1 MIVTRR
7 RMLRRLG
14 GFAVGAAA
22 LMAAPRLVIA
32 ATDARRLAF
41 HNIHNEERLTTVYWS
56 NGTYDDGALRDIDFA
71 LRDWRNDQVRSIDR
85 PLLDF
90 LHELA
95 QRLGTDETYEVI
107 SAYRS
112 PETNAMLA
120 AQSNGVASKSL
131 HLEAKAIDVALSS
144 GRLAEMRDTA
154 WSMQRGG
161 VGWYADQ
168 FVHVDTG
175 RVRRWNF

>member
-1 MIVTRR
+1 MIVSRR

-14 GFAVGAAA
+14 GFAVGAGA
-22 LMAAPRLVIA
+22 LMAAPRLVVA
-32 ATDARRLAF
+32 ATDARQLAF
-41 HNIHNEERLTTVYWS
+41 HNIHNDERISAVYWS
-56 NGTYDDGALRDIDFA
+56 NGAFDDGALRDIDFA
-71 LRDWRNDQVRSIDR
+71 LRDWRNDQVKPVDR
-85 PLLDF
+85 ALLDL

-95 QRLGTDETYEVI
+95 TRLGSSEAYEVI

-120 AQSNGVASKSL
+120 AQSNGVATHSL
-131 HLEAKAIDVALSS
+131 HLEAKAMDIALPS
-144 GRLAEMRDTA
+144 GRLAELRDTA
-154 WSMQRGG
+154 WDMQLGG

>member
-1 MIVTRR
+1 MIVSRR
-7 RMLRRLG
+7 RVLRRLG
-14 GFAVGAAA
+14 GFAAGAAA
-22 LMAAPRLVIA
+22 LIATPRIVVA
-32 ATDARRLAF
+32 ATDARQLAF
-41 HNIHNEERLTTVYWS
+41 HNIHNDERIAVVYWS
-56 NGTYDDGALRDIDFA
+56 NGGFDDGALRDLDFA
-71 LRDWRNDQVRSIDR
+71 LRDWRNDQVKQVDR
-85 PLLDF
+85 ALFDL

-95 QRLGTDETYEVI
+95 TRLGSNEPYEII

-120 AQSNGVASKSL
+120 AQSNGVATKSL
-131 HLEAKAIDVALSS
+131 HLDAKAIDIALPS
-144 GRLAEMRDTA
+144 GRLAELRDVA
-154 WSMQRGG
+154 WELQRGG